1 MVMVFMVSDDGGL
14 LAILQGAGILN
25 LMLME
30 ILSIM
35 QVLLS
40 KGGISIGMIKL

>member
-1 MVMVFMVSDDGGL
+1 MVSDDGGL
-14 LAILQGAGILN
+14 RAILQEMGILN

-30 ILSIM
+30 ILLIM

-40 KGGISIGMIKL
+40 KGGISIGIIKL